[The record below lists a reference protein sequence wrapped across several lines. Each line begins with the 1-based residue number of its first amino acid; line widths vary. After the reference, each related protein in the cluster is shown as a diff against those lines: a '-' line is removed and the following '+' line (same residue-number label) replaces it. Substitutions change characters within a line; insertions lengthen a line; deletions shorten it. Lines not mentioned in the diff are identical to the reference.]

1 MKISIPRVTR
11 PIALSD
17 YAPEYGDQEIQMW
30 VNPPRERRLAFATIS
45 DKFGPLQGQLQ
56 EAIAAED
63 SERVGELAA
72 EIEALGLEI
81 YAWYAGMWSQGK
93 DKWTAED
100 VKELAETALDAD
112 PGLWSFLQDRSL
124 EVMGEYRR
132 RKKASSPEPR
142 G

>member
-11 PIALSD
+11 PVALSE
-17 YAPEYGDQEIQMW
+17 YAPEYGDQTIQMW
-30 VNPPRERRLAFATIS
+30 VNPPRENRLAFAAIS
-45 DKFGPLQGQLQ
+45 DKFAPVQDQLQ
-56 EAIAAED
+56 QAIEQED
-63 SERVGELAA
+63 SDRVGELAK

-81 YAWYAGMWSQGK
+81 YAWYAEMWSQGG
-93 DKWTAED
+93 DTWTAED

-132 RKKASSPEPR
+132 RKKANSPEPR